1 MSQVH
6 HSNSALRVLT
16 GASIALAS
24 IALASSILAFPAT
37 AQTPSVTLRY
47 TTGAPPKT
55 PWVMQAERLAK
66 DVGEESKGD
75 VKLDVF
81 IAAQLGNEQDTIQQ
95 VQRGRIDM
103 GGFSSVAGA
112 LLVPEF
118 GLFSLPFYFQSVG
131 EQDCTLDALTPAIAE
146 LLAPKGVHF
155 LGWAE
160 VGTADIIGKKPFLDP
175 AEVRGIKAAANPHKI
190 SAMTWTTLGANANPL
205 GITEIVSAF
214 QTGMV
219 EVQTQVVTFYLPS
232 GLAKVAPVLT
242 RMNISNTPGI
252 VIINKDI
259 FGKLTADQRGALE
272 RAHARVPAPQTRQEI
287 RGFEQ
292 VLRDMHVKAGGQVV
306 QATPEQRDLWRK
318 ALQPAWPEMVKAV
331 GGEAFFAKLEAGRA
345 TCKAK

>member
-1 MSQVH
+1 MRHAPRFSVMLG
-6 HSNSALRVLT
+6 ALT
-16 GASIALAS
+16 GAGLALA
-24 IALASSILAFPAT
+24 ASAS

-66 DVGEESKGD
+66 DIGEESKGD
-75 VKLDVF
+75 IKMDLF

-118 GLFSLPFYFQSVG
+118 GLFSLPFYFKSVG
-131 EQDCTLDALTPAIAE
+131 EQDCTLDALTPDIAG
-146 LLAPKGVHF
+146 LLDQKAVTF

-160 VGTADIIGKKPFLDP
+160 VGTADIIGKKPHLDP
-175 AEVRGIKAAANPHKI
+175 AEVRGMKAAANMHKI
-190 SAMTWTTLGANANPL
+190 SAITWQTLGANPNPL

-219 EVQTQVVTFYLPS
+219 EIQMQVVTFYLPS

-242 RMNISNTPGI
+242 RMDVSNTPGI
-252 VIINKDI
+252 VIINKGI
-259 FGKLTADQRGALE
+259 FDKLSADHKSALE
-272 RAHARVPAPQTRQEI
+272 RAHKRVPAPQMRQEI

-292 VLRDMHVKAGGQVV
+292 TLRDMHVKAGGQVV

-318 ALQPAWPEMVKAV
+318 ALQPAWPEMIKSV
-331 GGEAFFAKLEAGRA
+331 GGEAFFAKMEAGRGKC
-345 TCKAK
+345 TGK

>member
-1 MSQVH
+1 MKRSFV
-6 HSNSALRVLT
+6 AGLL
-16 GASIALAS
+16 LA
-24 IALASSILAFPAT
+24 AGLASSGAS
-37 AQTPSVTLRY
+37 AQTPVTLRY

-118 GLFSLPFYFQSVG
+118 GLFSLPFYFQSVA
-131 EQDCTLDALTPAIAE
+131 EQDCTLDNLGPDLSAM
-146 LLAPKGVHF
+146 LATKGVHF

-160 VGTADIIGKKPFLDP
+160 VGTADIIGKKPHLDP
-175 AEVRGIKAAANPHKI
+175 TEVRGMKAAANMHKI
-190 SAMTWTTLGANANPL
+190 SAMTWSTLGANPNPI
-205 GITEIVSAF
+205 GITEIVGAF
-214 QTGMV
+214 QTGLV
-219 EVQTQVVTFYLPS
+219 EIQTQVVTFYLPS

-252 VIINKDI
+252 VIINKAI
-259 FGKLTADQRGALE
+259 FDKLTPEQRAALE
-272 RAHARVPAPQTRQEI
+272 RGIKRIAPAQMRQEI

-306 QATPEQRDLWRK
+306 EATAAQRDLWRK

-331 GGEAFFAKLEAGRA
+331 GGEAFFAKIEAGRA
-345 TCKAK
+345 KCGAK